1 MRDFNI
7 KELLQEETKTPI
19 KVVMAARPTAS
30 SSSIPL
36 FVMEVH
42 HAFSEAAISFP
53 LFFAAEVYYDF

>member
-1 MRDFNI
+1 
-7 KELLQEETKTPI
+7 
-19 KVVMAARPTAS
+19 MAAKPTASS

-42 HAFSEAAISFP
+42 YAFSQEAIGFP